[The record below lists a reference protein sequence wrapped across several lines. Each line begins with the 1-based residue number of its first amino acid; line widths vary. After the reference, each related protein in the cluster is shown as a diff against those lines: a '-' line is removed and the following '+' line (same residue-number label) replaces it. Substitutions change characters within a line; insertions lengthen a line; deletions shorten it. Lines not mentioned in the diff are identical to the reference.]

1 MTTLYERWMQAR
13 DEGARARDVATE
25 AGVSEA
31 ELVAS
36 AIRAPA
42 RDDGP
47 APIQSTRLA
56 FSPVALLPKLM
67 GVGQVKTIT
76 RNEAAVLEIEGAYD
90 AVEFYEA
97 HGMGQSLG
105 TIDLRI
111 FLRHW
116 KKGFWVEEQ
125 TKRGPRQSMQFFD
138 ASGTAIH
145 KVYATSRTDAS
156 AFAALAETHFSDD
169 QSPNEAVEAAAQK
182 PAEKADA
189 DVDVAGFRKA
199 WSEMKDTHAFFG
211 LMNRFG
217 VARTQALRLAG
228 AEYAAQL
235 PADCFGTLLSQS
247 AAEEIPIMLFV
258 GNPGLIQIHTGPVR
272 KIVTMDDWW
281 NVLDPDT
288 NLHVRRDLV
297 QSAWIV
303 RKPTADG
310 VVTSVELYDAAGET
324 VLYAFG
330 KRKPG
335 QSEQP
340 AWRELVEALVS

>member
-1 MTTLYERWMQAR
+1 MTPLYERWMQAR
-13 DEGARARDVATE
+13 EHGARARDVAKE

-36 AIRAPA
+36 AVGGAP
-42 RDDGP
+42 P
-47 APIQSTRLA
+47 FTSTRLS
-56 FSPVALLPKLM
+56 FSPVTLLPKLM
-67 GVGQVKTIT
+67 AVGEVKTIT
-76 RNEAAVLEIEGAYD
+76 RNDVAVLEIEGAYD

-116 KKGFWVEEQ
+116 KKGFWVEEHTQ
-125 TKRGPRQSMQFFD
+125 RGPRRSLQFFD
-138 ASGTAIH
+138 ASGVAIH
-145 KVYATSRTDAS
+145 KVYATRSTDL
-156 AFAALAETHFSDD
+156 AALTALAQAHRSVD
-169 QSPNEAVEAAAQK
+169 QSPREHVEAAAPRAAGQ
-182 PAEKADA
+182 PDA
-189 DVDVAGFRKA
+189 DVDVAGLRKA

-228 AEYAAQL
+228 TDFAAPL
-235 PADCFGTLLSQS
+235 PPGCLGALLARA
-247 AAEEIPIMLFV
+247 AAEELPIMLFV
-258 GNPGLIQIHTGPVR
+258 GNPGIIQIHTGPVR
-272 KIVTMDDWW
+272 KVVTMDDWF

-288 NLHVRRDLV
+288 NLHVRRELV
-297 QSAWIV
+297 HSAWLV

-335 QSEQP
+335 QAEQP
-340 AWRELVEALVS
+340 AWRELAEALVS

>member
-13 DEGARARDVATE
+13 EDGARARDVATE

-36 AIRAPA
+36 AISPPA
-42 RDDGP
+42 REDGP
-47 APIQSTRLA
+47 APLTSVRLA
-56 FSPVALLPKLM
+56 FSPVALLPKLTS
-67 GVGQVKTIT
+67 VGSVKTIT
-76 RNEAAVLEIEGAYD
+76 RNEAAVLEIEGEYAN
-90 AVEFYEA
+90 VEFYEA

-105 TIDLRI
+105 SIDLRI

-116 KKGFWVEEQ
+116 KKAFWVEEQ
-125 TKRGPRQSMQFFD
+125 TKRGPRQSLQFFD

-145 KVYATSRTDAS
+145 KVYATKHTDAA
-156 AFAALAETHFSDD
+156 AFAALAEAHFAGD
-169 QSPNEAVEAAAQK
+169 QSALEAIEAPAPKA
-182 PAEKADA
+182 AEKPDA
-189 DVDVAGFRKA
+189 DVDVVGFRKA

-211 LMNRFG
+211 VMGRFG
-217 VARTQALRLAG
+217 VTRTQALRLAG
-228 AEYAAQL
+228 SEYAVEL
-235 PADCFGTLLSQS
+235 PVDCLGTMLAG
-247 AAEEIPIMLFV
+247 AAAAEIPIMLFV

-281 NVLDPDT
+281 NVLDPET
-288 NLHVRRDLV
+288 NLHVRRELV
-297 QSAWIV
+297 HSAWIV

-310 VVTSVELYDAAGET
+310 IVTSVELYDASGET

-335 QSEQP
+335 QTEQP
-340 AWRELVEALVS
+340 AWRELAEALAA